1 MFRDSEF
8 HYLAL
13 SLVLVVVGNGVAIA
27 YQGLSKGIWLP
38 GPVEIVKW
46 QSNVI
51 SVGVIVLATLEVLK
65 VIANRII
72 NRLNQKD
79 RDEVVRQVREDN
91 KRRFNETV
99 DKFGVRNSD
108 GSISMNLTPEVLRFL
123 LVGDDQGECS

>member
-91 KRRFNETV
+91 KRRFNETIE
-99 DKFGVRNSD
+99 KFGVRDND
-108 GSISMNLTPEVLRFL
+108 GRIVSMPLTPEVLRFL
-123 LVGDDQGECS
+123 LVGDDDTG

>member
-1 MFRDSEF
+1 MLWDYEF

-13 SLVLVVVGNGVAIA
+13 TLVLVLVGNGVAIA

-38 GPVEIVKW
+38 SPAEIVKW

-51 SVGVIVLATLEVLK
+51 SVGLIVLATWEVLK

-79 RDEVVRQVREDN
+79 RDEAVRQVREDN
-91 KRRFNETV
+91 KRRLHEAIE
-99 DKFGVRNSD
+99 KFGVRDND
-108 GSISMNLTPEVLRFL
+108 AYISMPLTPEVLRFL
-123 LVGDDQGECS
+123 LVGDDDTG

>member
-1 MFRDSEF
+1 M
-8 HYLAL
+8 
-13 SLVLVVVGNGVAIA
+13 
-27 YQGLSKGIWLP
+27 
-38 GPVEIVKW
+38 
-46 QSNVI
+46 
-51 SVGVIVLATLEVLK
+51 
-65 VIANRII
+65 IANRII

-123 LVGDDQGECS
+123 LVGDDDTG

>member
-27 YQGLSKGIWLP
+27 YQGFSKGIWFP

-51 SVGVIVLATLEVLK
+51 SVGLIVLATLEVLK

-123 LVGDDQGECS
+123 LVGDDDTG

>member
-27 YQGLSKGIWLP
+27 YQGLSKGIWSP

-91 KRRFNETV
+91 KRRFNETIE
-99 DKFGVRNSD
+99 KFGIRDND
-108 GSISMNLTPEVLRFL
+108 GRIVSMPLTPEVLRFL
-123 LVGDDQGECS
+123 LVGDDDTG

>member
-51 SVGVIVLATLEVLK
+51 AIVLIVLATLEVLK

-91 KRRFNETV
+91 KRRFNETIE
-99 DKFGVRNSD
+99 KFGIRDND
-108 GSISMNLTPEVLRFL
+108 GRIVSMPLTPEVLRFL
-123 LVGDDQGECS
+123 LVGDDDTG

>member
-91 KRRFNETV
+91 KRRFNETIE
-99 DKFGVRNSD
+99 KFGIRDND
-108 GSISMNLTPEVLRFL
+108 GRIVSMPLTPEVLRFL
-123 LVGDDQGECS
+123 LVGDDDTG